1 LSQISK
7 KNSDPTATL
16 FSRREAAAYLRLSE
30 TSIWRLM
37 KSGQL
42 PCARVGGRLLFRRTD
57 CDALVE
63 RSLQVA

>member
-1 LSQISK
+1 LAQNLK
-7 KNSDPTATL
+7 KHTDPEAAL
-16 FSRREAAAYLRLSE
+16 LSRREAAAYLRLSE

-37 KSGQL
+37 KAGQL
-42 PCARVGGRLLFRRTD
+42 PCARVGGRVLFRRSD